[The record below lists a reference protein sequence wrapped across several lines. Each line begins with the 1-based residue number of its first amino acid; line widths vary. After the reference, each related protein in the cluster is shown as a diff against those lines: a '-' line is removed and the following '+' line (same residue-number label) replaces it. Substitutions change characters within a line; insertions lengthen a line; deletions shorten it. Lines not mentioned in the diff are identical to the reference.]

1 MTLANIASAKKR
13 ARQMVKRRNNNA
25 SHRSLL
31 RTQIKKVLV
40 AIEAKDKEAAN
51 NALKQATPV
60 IDRMANM
67 GIIHKNKAAR
77 HKSQLN
83 AQLRAM

>member
-13 ARQMVKRRNNNA
+13 ARQADKRRSNNA

-31 RTQIKKVLV
+31 RTHLRKVLA
-40 AIEAKDKEAAN
+40 AIESNDNEAA
-51 NALKQATPV
+51 ATAFKDAAPV
-60 IDRMANM
+60 IDRMANR
-67 GIIHKNKAAR
+67 GLIHKNKAAR
-77 HKSQLN
+77 HKRKLN

>member
-13 ARQMVKRRNNNA
+13 ARQMVKRRSNNA

-31 RTQIKKVLV
+31 RTQIKKVLA

-51 NALKQATPV
+51 NAFKEATPV